1 MPLGELDEDSSS
13 PEAAFPRFHPESQ
26 SSSPEAAY
34 PRFHPESRSSYNS
47 DMAQNVSK
55 PVSVF
60 KTTQLAQGHIRCYN
74 TQLELWT
81 IIASYHPNRNIITV
95 RKCHHFY
102 DSATDTQNNSVR
114 N

>member
-13 PEAAFPRFHPESQ
+13 PEAAFPI
-26 SSSPEAAY
+26 
-34 PRFHPESRSSYNS
+34 FHPESRSSYNS
-47 DMAQNVSK
+47 DIVQNVPK

-60 KTTQLAQGHIRCYN
+60 KTTQLVQGHIRCYN
-74 TQLELWT
+74 TQLGLWT
-81 IIASYHPNRNIITV
+81 IVSSYHPSRNIITV